1 MADRS
6 GNQAGPRKSIWAN
19 LATYGTGLY
28 LYVSLIAM
36 IYSYSYYGEFDI
48 NIFNFSSLPDFLLI
62 ALSDLSSLIEAAVL
76 VLLTAA
82 VPLLLIFV
90 SGRLFSSS
98 RQKKPNRPKL
108 EEVPAPLDPPELP
121 DSKDE
126 DDNEPLVDRV
136 KRYGGFLLRYG
147 GFLLRRFFI
156 FFLRWGGFF
165 LRWGGFFLRYGGFL
179 LRRFFVFTLG
189 SLTWISCLIFLGL
202 AFLVP
207 WHLGKWNSH
216 EVLKVSVRPS
226 GLRFVKM

>member
-6 GNQAGPRKSIWAN
+6 DNQAGPRKSLWAN
-19 LATYGTGLY
+19 LAIYGTGLY

-36 IYSYSYYGEFDI
+36 TYAYSYYGEFDI
-48 NIFNFSSLPDFLLI
+48 NIFNFSGLPDFLLI

-90 SGRLFSSS
+90 TGRLFSSS
-98 RQKKPNRPKL
+98 GQKKPNRPRLGEALTPLVPPKL
-108 EEVPAPLDPPELP
+108 PG
-121 DSKDE
+121 SKDE
-126 DDNEPLVDRV
+126 DDNEPPVDRV
-136 KRYGGFLLRYG
+136 KRYGKFLLRRSFIFLLRWG
-147 GFLLRRFFI
+147 GFLLRRS
-156 FFLRWGGFF
+156 
-165 LRWGGFFLRYGGFL
+165 
-179 LRRFFVFTLG
+179 FVFILG
-189 SLTWISCLIFLGL
+189 SLTLISCLIFLGL

-216 EVLKVSVRPS
+216 EVLKSLGPS